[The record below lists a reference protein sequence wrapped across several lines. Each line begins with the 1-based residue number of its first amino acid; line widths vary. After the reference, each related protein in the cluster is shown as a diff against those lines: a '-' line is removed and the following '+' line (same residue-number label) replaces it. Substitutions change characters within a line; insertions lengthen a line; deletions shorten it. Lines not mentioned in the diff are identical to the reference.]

1 MVRGEVVTVADPIA
15 DMLTRIRNAI
25 ARGHPEVAMPSSK
38 MRQEIARILQEEGYI
53 EGWQVEERESYP
65 LLRLRLRYLEQG
77 TRVRRS
83 AIQGLRRVSRPS
95 RRVYVRASEIP
106 NTHAGLG
113 ICILSTSQG
122 IMTGREARERRLGG
136 ELLCEI
142 W

>member
-1 MVRGEVVTVADPIA
+1 LVRGEVVTVADPIA

>member
-1 MVRGEVVTVADPIA
+1 MTVADPIA

>member
-1 MVRGEVVTVADPIA
+1 
-15 DMLTRIRNAI
+15 MLTRIRNAI

>member
-1 MVRGEVVTVADPIA
+1 VTVADPIA